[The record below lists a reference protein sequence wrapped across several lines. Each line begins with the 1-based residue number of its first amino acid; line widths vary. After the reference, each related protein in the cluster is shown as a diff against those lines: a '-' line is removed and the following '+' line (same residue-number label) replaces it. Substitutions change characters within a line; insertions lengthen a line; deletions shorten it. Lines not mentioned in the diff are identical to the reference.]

1 MYTLNHAY
9 PNPFN
14 PVTTIQYGVP
24 MESQIKLAIYDLLGR
39 EVTILYSDIQV
50 SGYHKIIWD
59 ASQYASGMYFVQLI
73 SEDFV
78 QTQKLML
85 VK

>member
-1 MYTLNHAY
+1 M
-9 PNPFN
+9 
-14 PVTTIQYGVP
+14 TTIQYGVP

-39 EVTILYSDIQV
+39 EVTILYSDIQIA
-50 SGYHKIIWD
+50 GYHKIIWD